1 MKFYEQDDYLTHMS
15 LGKLYCSLTKQE
27 LINIAKL
34 AKEGTLHIHLLR
46 LSLLSHSEGWTM

>member
-27 LINIAKL
+27 LIYIAKL

-46 LSLLSHSEGWTM
+46 LSLLSHSEG